1 VEGSYL
7 EGIRQ
12 NSIIFL
18 ACKLKQK
25 IPCSFSFFPGSLEI
39 SARFIG
45 VAKCFYSVERGV
57 MVADESLG
65 NKITYIVN
73 RDLRVRFMRSAQKL
87 R

>member
-1 VEGSYL
+1 VESSYL

-12 NSIIFL
+12 NSIIFFP
-18 ACKLKQK
+18 CKLKQK
-25 IPCSFSFFPGSLEI
+25 IPCSLEI

-45 VAKCFYSVERGV
+45 LAKCFYLVERGV

-65 NKITYIVN
+65 KKIAYIVN
-73 RDLRVRFMRSAQKL
+73 RDLRVRLMRSAQKL

>member
-1 VEGSYL
+1 M
-7 EGIRQ
+7 
-12 NSIIFL
+12 FFF

-25 IPCSFSFFPGSLEI
+25 IPCFLEI

-45 VAKCFYSVERGV
+45 LAKCYYSVERGV

-73 RDLRVRFMRSAQKL
+73 RDRRVRLMRSAQKL